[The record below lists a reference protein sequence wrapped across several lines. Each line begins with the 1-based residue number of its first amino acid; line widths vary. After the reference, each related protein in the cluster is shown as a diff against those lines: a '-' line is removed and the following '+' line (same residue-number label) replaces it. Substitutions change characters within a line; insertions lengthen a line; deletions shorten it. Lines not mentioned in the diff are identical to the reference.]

1 MKNDD
6 AKFCEYYEGRAFM
19 PFWRH
24 ELFRARDQRTIR
36 RLWCV
41 VGVLAVALIVVLYLK
56 GGG

>member
-6 AKFCEYYEGRAFM
+6 AELCEYFEGRAFM

-24 ELFRARDQRTIR
+24 ELFRARDRRTIR

-41 VGVLAVALIVVLYLK
+41 VGVLALALIVVLLK
-56 GGG
+56 IGG

>member
-6 AKFCEYYEGRAFM
+6 AELCEYFEGRAFM

-24 ELFRARDQRTIR
+24 ELFRARDRRTIR

-41 VGVLAVALIVVLYLK
+41 VGVLAVALIVVLLK
-56 GGG
+56 IGG